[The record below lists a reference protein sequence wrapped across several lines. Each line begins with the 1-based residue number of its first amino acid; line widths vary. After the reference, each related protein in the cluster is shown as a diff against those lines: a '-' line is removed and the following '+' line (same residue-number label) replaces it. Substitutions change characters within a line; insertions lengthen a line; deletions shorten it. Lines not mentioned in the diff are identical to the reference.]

1 MFKTLRINYNN
12 KEHFSSF
19 SVTVR
24 QEEFMKCLGF
34 LWCRKISSQELV
46 ESISI
51 SFSSSLAAAGNQP
64 ARKAA
69 KKLDVSKQAA
79 AP

>member
-1 MFKTLRINYNN
+1 M
-12 KEHFSSF
+12 
-19 SVTVR
+19 R
-24 QEEFMKCLGF
+24 QEEFTKCFGF

-51 SFSSSLAAAGNQP
+51 SVSSSLAAAGDWP
-64 ARKAA
+64 AGKAA
-69 KKLDVSKQAA
+69 VEGDVCKQAA